1 MGTVIGSISLGFVY
15 GNIALIIDKHYRTKV
30 ELQNQMDEIKDKLI
44 KSKVPDR
51 LVKKVWEYMQYTFK
65 KRKLF
70 SQLTSFQEISE
81 SLQREISFFL
91 HQLTLLN
98 VPLFSY
104 LEPVEV
110 LSIVQKLKS
119 TVYMPG
125 DQIIREGEIGR
136 EMFLIVEGSAK
147 VVGKK
152 ASGQKYEFFL
162 KKGEYF
168 GEVALISNS
177 RRTANVNAVD
187 FCLLETLHK
196 NDYNG
201 LQVDFPGIKGR
212 LKQGLNTYMAKRAM
226 TIHSHIRSHSLFV
239 NFKQKHV
246 SSSNLSLRIIVMS
259 RLTLFSRI
267 LSTRCSSMPTA
278 SFSSPKK

>member
-1 MGTVIGSISLGFVY
+1 MGTVIGSISLGFVF

-30 ELQNQMDEIKDKLI
+30 ELQTQMDEIKMKLTR
-44 KSKVPDR
+44 SKVPDK

-70 SQLTSFQEISE
+70 SKLTNFQEISE

-91 HQLTLLN
+91 HQQTLLN

-125 DQIIREGEIGR
+125 DQIIREGEIGH
-136 EMFLIVEGSAK
+136 EMFLIVEGSVR

-152 ASGQKYEFFL
+152 ANGPKYEFFIE
-162 KKGEYF
+162 KGGYF

-177 RRTANVNAVD
+177 RRTANVGAVD
-187 FCLLETLHK
+187 FCLLESLHK
-196 NDYNG
+196 ADYFSM
-201 LQVDFPGIKGR
+201 QVDFPGIKRR
-212 LKQGLNTYMAKRAM
+212 LKQGLNNYMAKRAM
-226 TIHSHIRSHSLFV
+226 TIHTHIRTHPIFSG
-239 NFKQKHV
+239 FKQKHV
-246 SSSNLSLRIIVMS
+246 VFSLIKAFWSSALSES
-259 RLTLFSRI
+259 RLTSCFPISSVKCSLTPT
-267 LSTRCSSMPTA
+267 LS
-278 SFSSPKK
+278 F